1 MRRGWIVLVVLALA
15 AGATLW
21 FLKSAGSRKEDVQ
34 VVSDTALDM
43 SLDGGIKGQKKKAT
57 GHGGGGA
64 GGGGFS
70 PGGMSFDQAVAANP
84 QQISIGPQGQRAPDL
99 TNEQLSAPMRN
110 AAFLDA
116 CGAPS
121 SMHVTVKAV
130 VKMGHAVGVSVITS
144 PPNGG
149 VASCIDHAVRG
160 IAWPVNAQ
168 PDQVITNY

>member
-1 MRRGWIVLVVLALA
+1 
-15 AGATLW
+15 
-21 FLKSAGSRKEDVQ
+21 
-34 VVSDTALDM
+34 
-43 SLDGGIKGQKKKAT
+43 
-57 GHGGGGA
+57 
-64 GGGGFS
+64 
-70 PGGMSFDQAVAANP
+70 MSFDQAVAANP